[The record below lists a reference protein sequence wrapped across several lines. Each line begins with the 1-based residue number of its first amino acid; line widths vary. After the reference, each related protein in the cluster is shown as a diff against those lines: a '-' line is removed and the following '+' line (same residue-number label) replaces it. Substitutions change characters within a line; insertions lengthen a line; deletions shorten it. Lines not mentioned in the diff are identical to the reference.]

1 MALVCAIFYNCDVPK
16 TTEIKLPKEL
26 LEQIYAEVE
35 ARVEAKFSKKIKGLE
50 RKLEEAK
57 EESWHWKKLYF
68 KEQERSQDLRDELSL
83 ARAEIKACK
92 DVIEKQAVRIAGLEK
107 QLRGRKTEA
116 SPPPPEEPPQP
127 EKRTRGGQV
136 GRKGHGRKERPTLET
151 EECVHAFTGAD
162 RLCPKCGEP
171 YEEAGSK
178 SSIEIRVSVRVVR
191 VKHIRKTI
199 RRRCSCTGVPRIK
212 TPPVPPKLFKGS
224 LFSTEFWQY
233 IIYDKYHLQ
242 RPLNRTRAFLETHG
256 LPVSQGVIT
265 NGLKR
270 LHDRKVFKPL
280 VEGIAQ
286 RVQNST
292 QLQTD
297 ETGWKIFQEV
307 EGKKGFSHWLWVKL
321 ATDCCLFTI
330 DPSRSREMAKKN
342 LPTEPVVVVSDMLK
356 IYENLG
362 DNVTNA
368 WCWAHVRR
376 YILKLSGYLSLK
388 KSSQQWVER
397 VDWLYHLNNQRLAAR
412 DSASFERH
420 DKALRKAMN
429 DFERLAK
436 SYAKRARHPE
446 AKKVFSMIASHWDGL
461 SVFVEQSAVPMDNN
475 ASERVIRNAVVGRKN
490 YNGSGALWSGS
501 LAADL
506 FSIFTTLEMNGI
518 NPRIWLLEY
527 LTAVAQNNGYAPPNA
542 ESFLPWNTPPVA
554 LLHS

>member
-1 MALVCAIFYNCDVPK
+1 MAFVYGIFYNWDVPK
-16 TTEIKLPKEL
+16 STKVHLPKEL

-35 ARVEAKFSKKIKGLE
+35 ARVEAKFAKKIETLE
-50 RKLEEAK
+50 RKVDEAK
-57 EESWHWKKLYF
+57 EEAWHWKKLYF

-83 ARAEIKACK
+83 ARSEIKACK
-92 DVIEKQAVRIAGLEK
+92 EVIEKQAVRIAGLEK
-107 QLRGRKTEA
+107 QLHGKRTEV
-116 SPPPPEEPPQP
+116 SPQPPEEPEQP
-127 EKRTRGGQV
+127 AKRGRGGQH
-136 GRKGHGRKERPTLET
+136 GRKGHGRKERSALET
-151 EECVHAFTGAD
+151 VECVHEFVGTD
-162 RLCPKCGEP
+162 RCCPKCGAP

-178 SSIEIRVSVRVVR
+178 SSIEIHVSVHVYQIKHVR
-191 VKHIRKTI
+191 KAI
-199 RRRCSCTGVPRIK
+199 RRRCACTGVPRIK

-224 LFSTEFWQY
+224 LFSTEFWHY

-242 RPLNRTRAFLETHG
+242 RPLNRILAFLETHG
-256 LPVSQGVIT
+256 LPVSQGAIT

-286 RVQNST
+286 RIRNSP

-297 ETGWKIFQEV
+297 ETGWKIFQEM

-321 ATDCCLFTI
+321 AKDCCLFTI
-330 DPSRSREMAKKN
+330 DPSRSREVAKKN
-342 LPTEPVVVVSDMLK
+342 LPTEPVVLVSDMLK
-356 IYENLG
+356 VYENLG

-376 YILKLSGYLSLK
+376 YILKLPGYPSLK
-388 KSSQQWVER
+388 KSAQQWVAR
-397 VDWLYHLNNQRLAAR
+397 VDWLYHVNNQRLAAR
-412 DSASFERH
+412 DPATFERH
-420 DKALRKAMN
+420 DRALRKSMN

-446 AKKVFSMIASHWDGL
+446 AKKVFSMIANHWDGL

-475 ASERVIRNAVVGRKN
+475 ASERALRNAVTGRKI

-518 NPRIWLLEY
+518 NPRVWLLEY
-527 LTAVAQNNGYAPPNA
+527 LTAVAHNNGYAPHNA
-542 ESFLPWNTPPVA
+542 ESFLPWNTPPLA
-554 LLHS
+554 SLHS